1 MNILFLKKDDLSSG
15 TVSIPR
21 GLIWLQCFAFAVL
34 YGVWSLP
41 ETILIRHVCLILGAI
56 LGLYVLIRFRSILY
70 TKKAL
75 LLWLLLLLFAWIACQ
90 YFFISPNPDLQ
101 IKEITSIWKRTG
113 IGFIFAVGLG
123 LSLSSRSIRER
134 QAALFDIY
142 YWRLIYIGL
151 LLPTLIYLLKYVLTF
166 HANQWGFTAP
176 DYLRLHYDSLPFYI
190 PKTGYVAFCLP
201 FFAIAL
207 GQIATQIERQQW
219 RSWSTLIYL
228 LSCLAVLFVFYAEN
242 IKNGIAYALVLTIF
256 FFANLLYKNI
266 KRIKLKESIVLLAF
280 TTAFGFFIAQHV
292 HKNESWSTLYV
303 DMKVAIQIDQYDQW
317 KWNGE
322 RGYPNNELGKMVSN
336 TNYERVAWMVAGA
349 QLLIENPLGYGLVER
364 SFGHLAKIKWPESK
378 LHQNHSGWLDLALG
392 LGLPG
397 IGLILGALILA
408 LKQCIAVPGPI
419 GNFGFWL
426 LLSLVL
432 LWCTTEVSQKTFFDW
447 LVFAIAWIAALALGD
462 IGRDANSELHTAS
475 LG

>member
-1 MNILFLKKDDLSSG
+1 MLFIKKDNLCSG
-15 TVSIPR
+15 KVSVPR

-41 ETILIRHVCLILGAI
+41 ETIVIRHVCLILGAT

-75 LLWLLLLLFAWIACQ
+75 PLWLLLSLFVWVACQ
-90 YFFISPNPDLQ
+90 YFFITPNPDLQ
-101 IKEITSIWKRTG
+101 IKEIASIWKRTS

-166 HANQWGFTAP
+166 HINQWGFTAP
-176 DYLRLHYDSLPFYI
+176 DYLQLHYGSLPFYI
-190 PKTGYVAFCLP
+190 PKTGYVVFCLP
-201 FFAIAL
+201 LFAIAL
-207 GQIATQIERQQW
+207 GQITTQIERMQW
-219 RSWSTLIYL
+219 RPWSALIYL

-242 IKNGIAYALVLTIF
+242 IKNGVAYASVLTIF

-280 TTAFGFFIAQHV
+280 TTAFGFSIAQHL

-322 RGYPNNELGKMVSN
+322 RGYPNNELGKMVSI

-349 QLLIENPLGYGLVER
+349 QLLIENPLGFGLVER

-408 LKQCIAVPGPI
+408 LKKCIAVPGPI

>member
-1 MNILFLKKDDLSSG
+1 MLFIKKDDLSLG
-15 TVSIPR
+15 KVSVPR
-21 GLIWLQCFAFAVL
+21 GLIWLQCCAFAVL
-34 YGVWSLP
+34 YAVWSLP
-41 ETILIRHVCLILGAI
+41 ETILIRHVCLIFGAI
-56 LGLYVLIRFRSILY
+56 LSLYVLFRFRSLQY

-75 LLWLLLLLFAWIACQ
+75 PLWLLLSLFLWVACQ
-90 YFFISPNPDLQ
+90 YFFITPNPDLQ
-101 IKEITSIWKRTG
+101 IKEIASIWKRTG

-123 LSLSSRSIRER
+123 LSLSSRSIREK
-134 QAALFDIY
+134 QTALFDIY

-166 HANQWGFTAP
+166 HASQWGFTAP
-176 DYLRLHYDSLPFYI
+176 DYLRLHYSSLPFYM
-190 PKTGYVAFCLP
+190 PKTVYVAFCLP
-201 FFAIAL
+201 LFAIAL
-207 GQIATQIERQQW
+207 GQITTQIERMQW
-219 RSWSTLIYL
+219 RPWSALIYL

-242 IKNGIAYALVLTIF
+242 IKNGVAYASVLTIF

-322 RGYPNNELGKMVSN
+322 RGYPNNELGKMVSI

-408 LKQCIAVPGPI
+408 LKQCIAVPGPK